1 MNINTRGTKSR
12 NLIPVGETI
21 MEALNTVSTAWPMF
35 VGFIGLVIVL
45 ARMHTDIEVLKDKI
59 KTLFELF
66 NDKK

>member
-1 MNINTRGTKSR
+1 
-12 NLIPVGETI
+12 